1 MTTELRDPATI
12 VADQPGALATEATPK
27 ADEPQSKE
35 PLHIPTEEEVK
46 ENGLYYYFLS
56 ERDRALYKAAR
67 KTEGLRE
74 EIAMLRLKIA
84 EIHVNDPLNL
94 AVILRAMSLLERLIK
109 THHRLFVQLPP
120 RGPQTAMNQMAQKL
134 TPDIQLNRAMLREL
148 ARKHH

>member
-1 MTTELRDPATI
+1 MTIELTQPTSTILDNEPAP
-12 VADQPGALATEATPK
+12 AAPSPEPAHEPAPK
-27 ADEPQSKE
+27 A

-94 AVILRAMSLLERLIK
+94 AIILRAMSLLERLLK
-109 THHRLFVQLPP
+109 THYRLFVQLPP
-120 RGPQTAMNQMAQKL
+120 RGGQAAMNGMAQKP
-134 TPDIQLNRAMLREL
+134 TPNIQLNREMLRAL